1 MQNRSLSIRN
11 FFFLYFIST
20 FFLPAHKNIG
30 SLFISLSFLPA
41 RSIEQILHCVQPIRE
56 NPILSCVMLC
66 VYPFDCSVYWY
77 LIDTHRF
84 ALELLQITSPHLN
97 HFFLLLSRINR
108 TYTHTNRFFV
118 DISLEIRCGRC
129 LSVLF
134 IFFLLLLTSSE
145 KDKNQF
151 RN

>member
-97 HFFLLLSRINR
+97 HFFCCSLASIAHAHTRIAFLWIFHLK
-108 TYTHTNRFFV
+108 YGV
-118 DISLEIRCGRC
+118 
-129 LSVLF
+129 VVAYP
-134 IFFLLLLTSSE
+134 FFLS
-145 KDKNQF
+145 F
-151 RN
+151 FCFF

>member
-97 HFFLLLSRINR
+97 HFFCCSLASIAH
-108 TYTHTNRFFV
+108 THTRIAFFV